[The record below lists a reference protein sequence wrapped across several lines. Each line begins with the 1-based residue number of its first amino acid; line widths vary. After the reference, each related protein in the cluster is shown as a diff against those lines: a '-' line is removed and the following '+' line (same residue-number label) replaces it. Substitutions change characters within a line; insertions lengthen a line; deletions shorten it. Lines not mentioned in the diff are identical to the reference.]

1 MNVASGNRSPAPT
14 AERSNRNAPLMIRL
28 LAYLNERFPLI
39 ANGLL
44 ILSFYSSN
52 QFLAHALSRPG
63 EPMRYDF
70 SSLCGCLTI
79 LCFFLHT
86 RIFDDH
92 KDYAADCRFFP
103 ERVLQR
109 GVVSLA
115 ELRILGTLAIG
126 LEFLLA
132 IVCGP
137 AALVALLIAF
147 TFSLLM
153 LKEFFVGDWL
163 KKRFLL
169 YASVHM
175 LIMPLLAMTIWSFAT
190 KKYFWEIPTWY
201 WLYSMVS
208 FFLAFNWEVS
218 RKIRA
223 PEQEIE
229 GVDSYTRLFG
239 TYGAAY
245 LVLLIRV
252 IDTGLVALVALHLG
266 LSVWFYALV
275 GLLFVVCLVGFFQ
288 YRFQTSPATAHRM
301 EIYAGI
307 YIVAFDLALAIEL
320 GRTFGI
326 QLSGSL

>member
-1 MNVASGNRSPAPT
+1 MSVSTES
-14 AERSNRNAPLMIRL
+14 RNLAAAKLPDRDAGLALRL
-28 LAYLNERFPLI
+28 LAYLHERFPLF

-70 SSLCGCLTI
+70 SSLCGFVTI

-92 KDYAADCRFFP
+92 KDYATDSRFFP
-103 ERVLQR
+103 DRVLQR
-109 GVVSLA
+109 GLVTLRELKFLA
-115 ELRILGTLAIG
+115 ALAIA
-126 LEFLLA
+126 LEFACA

-137 AALVALLIAF
+137 AALVALSVAF
-147 TFSLLM
+147 AFSLLM
-153 LKEFFVGDWL
+153 LKEFFVADWL

-175 LIMPLLAMTIWSFAT
+175 LIMPLLAMTVWSFAT
-190 KKYFWEIPTWY
+190 KQFFWEIPPWF

-218 RKIRA
+218 RKIRV
-223 PEQEIE
+223 PEEEIE

-252 IDTGLVALVALHLG
+252 IDTVLVTLVALHLG
-266 LSVWFYALV
+266 LSGWFYGLV
-275 GLLFVVCLVGFFQ
+275 VALFVVCLVGFFQ

-307 YIVAFDLALAIEL
+307 YIIAFDLALAIEL

-326 QLSGSL
+326 QFSGTL